1 MKVHVMLVSFPGFL
15 QKDIRF
21 FLDTHTPTRQ
31 TLSCNTSYVDLP
43 TQNDTMA
50 SILRQKRAAV
60 EVALRRNRESTYTD
74 PVMKKGEHKSAEE
87 IADIKAYLSHFYRT
101 IYKRSVECQT
111 VLREHPNTVAVHYA
125 NLVPKQISYEDFWQR
140 YFLRCD
146 ETRVV
151 AELDRAA
158 SKAKTMRAARVEEI
172 QRSLQN
178 SLRNI
183 QETFEV
189 AATGGVNAPADIDS
203 NHHVASPPKESF
215 LPPIL
220 GPDAPDARPLVMPK
234 RKEAEVAI
242 AEVKTDSKAKAL
254 SGGVS
259 PAPKTAAGEMTG
271 EKKPVTDDTLTLA
284 PAAPIEESSTEKPR
298 TLQEMVAEANEVERN
313 SPRSRQVR
321 VVSPKAEP
329 KVISFW
335 KSGDEEDLSIPNLLK
350 EGAAKVDVSSSK
362 VLDRD
367 EDSVPKKE
375 RIEDRPITEKDAR
388 QIGDKSLL
396 NESVILL
403 LLPALIAVV
412 LALLF
417 NSDLACAAIKPGS
430 ELSNENLS
438 SEAPFW
444 VPEFKKD
451 VFALICPGR
460 TRTSLEWTPMG
471 SGQGK
476 MELWRLTLRDLD
488 ALEGG
493 DNRPL
498 YDKRNLR
505 SGSVSFTFISVVSKK
520 DIEEK
525 VDAPW
530 VL

>member
-1 MKVHVMLVSFPGFL
+1 
-15 QKDIRF
+15 
-21 FLDTHTPTRQ
+21 
-31 TLSCNTSYVDLP
+31 
-43 TQNDTMA
+43 MA

-60 EVALRRNRESTYTD
+60 EVALRRNRESTHTES
-74 PVMKKGEHKSAEE
+74 VMKKGEHKSAEG

-101 IYKRSVECQT
+101 IYKRSDECQT

-151 AELDRAA
+151 AEWDRAA

-172 QRSLQN
+172 QQSLQN

-234 RKEAEVAI
+234 RKEAEVVI
-242 AEVKTDSKAKAL
+242 AEVKTDSKANAS

-321 VVSPKAEP
+321 VVLPKVEP

-396 NESVILL
+396 NESSSFSNMSVILL

-505 SGSVSFTFISVVSKK
+505 SGSVSFTFISVMTKK
-520 DIEEK
+520 GIEEK